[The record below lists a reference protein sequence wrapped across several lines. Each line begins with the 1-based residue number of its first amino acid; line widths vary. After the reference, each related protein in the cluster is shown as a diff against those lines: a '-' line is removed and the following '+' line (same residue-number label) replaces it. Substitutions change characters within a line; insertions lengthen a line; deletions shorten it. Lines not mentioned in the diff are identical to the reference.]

1 MHTAASYL
9 PNNPDGDYVPCVST
23 ADCLGGEIQPPWLG
37 FKPYHSPAPTHL
49 PRASA
54 PPGPV
59 FPHQAS
65 TRPHLG
71 PCLSRASVPKLLNL
85 TYPCLALEFNL
96 GYHLLARLRFW
107 APQVCLTARFP
118 PQKTV
123 CFHSDSSIG
132 SCPHHSTVI
141 YLFTCVPGYTACS
154 LRRATGLSCQMNN
167 EYDFGY
173 SEKSSKSCCEIIHE
187 KP

>member
-1 MHTAASYL
+1 MKAHSRLPCTQLGYL

-23 ADCLGGEIQPPWLG
+23 PDCLGGEIQPPWLG

-71 PCLSRASVPKLLNL
+71 PWLSRACVPKLLNL
-85 TYPCLALEFNL
+85 KYPCLALEFNL
-96 GYHLLARLRFW
+96 GCHLLARLRFW
-107 APQVCLTARFP
+107 APQVCLKAVSRTENCLLPLGFLHWLLSSP
-118 PQKTV
+118 
-123 CFHSDSSIG
+123 FHCDLSVYL
-132 SCPHHSTVI
+132 CPWLHCL
-141 YLFTCVPGYTACS
+141 LFEES
-154 LRRATGLSCQMNN
+154 NRAFLSN
-167 EYDFGY
+167 E
-173 SEKSSKSCCEIIHE
+173 
-187 KP
+187 